1 MKKLTA
7 IILLFVF
14 LFTGCEMAAP
24 APQPAAVPED
34 SEGLTVHFLDV
45 GQADSILLLCDGQSM
60 LIDGGNVEDS
70 DLVVAYLQDLGITK
84 LDYVVNTHAHE
95 DHVGGLPAVLAVYET
110 ANLWCPVEE
119 YSSGCFED
127 FLYYADQ
134 QELEPVCPDPGD
146 VYALGS
152 TQITVLGPVKDDY
165 DTNNTSIVLRADYGQ
180 TSFLFSGDAEA
191 EAEKDILEAGFD
203 ISCTV
208 MKAGHHG
215 SDTSNSYLWLREAD
229 PAYVVIPVGEGNS
242 YGHPHEVVLSR
253 FRDADAI
260 VYRTDLQGHIVCHAD
275 GMDVTFETGR
285 HVAVTNPTEL
295 DGSGQNAKAEEF
307 IGNKNSKKFHLPTCS
322 GLPDPKN
329 QVIFSSFDDAEAEGY
344 APCGNCIG

>member
-1 MKKLTA
+1 MKKTIVLF
-7 IILLFVF
+7 LLF
-14 LFTGCEMAAP
+14 LLLLTGCTVTVSTQ
-24 APQPAAVPED
+24 QPAAVPVD

-45 GQADSILLLCDGQSM
+45 GQADCTLLLCDGQSM

-70 DLVVAYLQDLGITK
+70 DLVVAYLQDLGLTS

-110 ANLWCPVEE
+110 KNLWCPVTDYE
-119 YSSGCFED
+119 SGCFED

-134 QELEPVCPDPGD
+134 QELALHCPDPGD
-146 VYALGS
+146 VYMLGS
-152 TQITVLGPVKDDY
+152 TQITVLGPVKEDY
-165 DTNNTSIVLRADYGQ
+165 DTNNSSIVLRADYGQ

-191 EAEKDILEAGFD
+191 EAERDILEAGYD

-253 FRDADAI
+253 FRDADVI
-260 VYRTDLQGHIVCHAD
+260 VYRTDLQGHIVCTAD
-275 GMDVTFETGR
+275 GTNVTFETT
-285 HVAVTNPTEL
+285 HHSPVTNPTE
-295 DGSGQNAKAEEF
+295 KTETF

-322 GLPDPKN
+322 GLPEEKN
-329 QVIFSSFDDAEAEGY
+329 RIEFSSWSDAEAAGY
-344 APCGNCIG
+344 TPCGNCIG

>member
-1 MKKLTA
+1 MKRVIALLLLLT
-7 IILLFVF
+7 LL
-14 LFTGCEMAAP
+14 LTGCEMTVSMQ
-24 APQPAAVPED
+24 QPAAIPEN
-34 SEGLTVHFLDV
+34 SEGLTVHFIDV
-45 GQADSILLLCDGQSM
+45 GQADCTLLLCDGQSM

-70 DLVVAYLQDLGITK
+70 DLVVAYLQEQGITK

-110 ANLWCPVEE
+110 ANLWCPVKE
-119 YSSGCFED
+119 YASGCFED

-134 QELEPVCPDPGD
+134 QGLEPVCPSPGD
-146 VYALGS
+146 LYELGS

-165 DTNNTSIVLRADYGQ
+165 DTNNSSIVLRVDYGQ
-180 TSFLFSGDAEA
+180 ISFLFSGDAEA